1 PPPPSRTRRSRLSPR
16 RHSWSR
22 TRMVPPTERLPR
34 QGSGN
39 PVPLE
44 VFRSRRDNYQAG
56 GCGPGPPCRDL
67 SGGPLAQLG
76 ESQGEAWVEGVKAMA
91 ETGYASFN
99 RTVDKTNRV
108 LREIEEAHGWSS
120 ERRNQSYAALRAVL
134 HALRDRLTVEESA
147 QFAAQLPMLIR
158 GIYYDGW
165 RPSTVPVKADRKE
178 FLERVASELAFEVQ
192 ES

>member
-1 PPPPSRTRRSRLSPR
+1 
-16 RHSWSR
+16 
-22 TRMVPPTERLPR
+22 
-34 QGSGN
+34 
-39 PVPLE
+39 
-44 VFRSRRDNYQAG
+44 
-56 GCGPGPPCRDL
+56 
-67 SGGPLAQLG
+67 
-76 ESQGEAWVEGVKAMA
+76 MA

-192 ES
+192 ESEEELIRKVLQALRKHITEGEWEDIKSSMPKDLRSILP